1 MRKRGASILAGIL
14 LLVFTLSSYAAG
26 PGTTAANFLK
36 IGVGARAAALG
47 DAFTV
52 IVNDSTSLYWNP
64 AGLARVKERQLSAAY
79 NMWFAGI
86 NQGYLSIGLPVAR
99 GVVAGGINYID
110 MGDLEGR
117 DEAGNSTGFFKASA
131 FNFHLGYAQRARENL
146 IWGISA
152 GLIEDTIADDIK
164 SAYAANFGLLL
175 KSGEAL
181 SLGLALQNIGGK
193 LGSDP
198 LPFTVKIGMALAWE
212 PLTLVLDIAK
222 PADNDV
228 YYGAGVEWWIWD
240 GIALRVGYK
249 TNQDIGSGLTAGLG
263 FKGGKIEFDYAYVP
277 YGDLGNIHKV
287 SVGMSF

>member
-1 MRKRGASILAGIL
+1 
-14 LLVFTLSSYAAG
+14 
-26 PGTTAANFLK
+26 
-36 IGVGARAAALG
+36 
-47 DAFTV
+47 
-52 IVNDSTSLYWNP
+52 
-64 AGLARVKERQLSAAY
+64 
-79 NMWFAGI
+79 MWFAGI
-86 NQGYLSIGLPVAR
+86 NQGYLSIGLPLVR
-99 GVVAGGINYID
+99 GVIAGGINYID

-117 DEAGNSTGFFKASA
+117 DEAGNPTGSFQASA
-131 FNFHLGYAQRARENL
+131 LNFHLGYADRVRENL

-152 GLIEDTIADDIK
+152 GLIQDTIADDIK

-175 KSGEAL
+175 KSSETL

-198 LPFTVKIGMALAWE
+198 LPFIVKVGMALAWE
-212 PLTLVLDIAK
+212 PLTLVLDVAK
-222 PADNDV
+222 PIDNDA

-240 GIALRVGYK
+240 GIALRAGYK

-263 FKGGKIEFDYAYVP
+263 FRGGNIQFDYAYVP